1 MSRNGSGVYSLV
13 SGNPVVTGTAIS
25 STWANNTLTDIANAL
40 TGSLASDGQTALTG
54 NLNYGTN
61 RAINLGNPVSAQ
73 DAVTLNYLT
82 ASSYTFGGTIT
93 FTNTIVG
100 NINTAT
106 SATTATTATTATN
119 ANNLLN
125 ANWSTNLT
133 PSTNTFTGSIATTT
147 LTVTSTSNVI
157 KIGAILSG
165 TGVTANTEILN
176 QLTSTGSAIVS
187 PTFSIGGAVGAY
199 TVTLSSGTSIAV
211 GQLVTGTGL
220 ASGTLVVAVN
230 GATVTLSNAFT
241 VQAAGAY
248 NFYTAGDVGTYT
260 VNTAQTV
267 SSTTIT
273 QSYTNFNIVFN
284 GNTVTNI
291 DPLGTINTITQPT
304 GDNSTKV
311 ATTAFVANANKG
323 LGRNGETYHD
333 VTSSR
338 ALSTTYTNTKNYPIY
353 VSVNCSGNGV
363 VTTYSTLVVSG
374 VAVATNYVY
383 VGGSVGELVT
393 ANASAIVPPGAT
405 YSATGST
412 SLTSWIELY

>member
-73 DAVTLNYLT
+73 DAVTLDYLT
-82 ASSYTFGGTIT
+82 AGTYTIEGTAT

-100 NINTAT
+100 NAATA
-106 SATTATTATTATN
+106 SLATLATTATTATN

-147 LTVTSTSNVI
+147 LTVTSTSNVV
-157 KIGAILSG
+157 KVGSILSG
-165 TGVTANTEILN
+165 TGVSDNTEILN
-176 QLTSTGSAIVS
+176 QLTSTDSAVVS
-187 PTFSIGGAVGAY
+187 PTFSSGGAIGSYNVN
-199 TVTLSSGTSIAV
+199 LSSGASIVA
-211 GQLVTGTGL
+211 GQLVSGTGL
-220 ASGTLVVAVN
+220 TNGTLVVAVN
-230 GATVTLSNAFT
+230 GTTVTLSNAFA
-241 VQAAGAY
+241 VQAAGTY
-248 NFYTAGDVGTYT
+248 NFYTTGGVGTYT
-260 VNTAQTV
+260 VSVAQTV
-267 SSTTIT
+267 SSITIT
-273 QSYTNFNIVFN
+273 QSYSNFNFVFN
-284 GNTVTNI
+284 GNTVSTI
-291 DPLGTINTITQPT
+291 DPLGTINTITQPK

-311 ATTAFVANANKG
+311 ATTAYVKNALKG
-323 LGRNGETYHD
+323 LGLGGETWHN

-338 ALSTTYTNTKNYPIY
+338 ALSTTYTNNNSYPIM

-363 VTTYSTLVVSG
+363 VTVTSTLIISEVTVSSNS
-374 VAVATNYVY
+374 VF
-383 VGGSVGELVT
+383 VGGGVGESVV
-393 ANASAIVPPGAT
+393 ANASGIVPAGAT

-412 SLTSWIELY
+412 GLSSWVELY